1 MPCTDQEMRS
11 AVEQLFDEFRSSADL
26 SYKSFNTKLK
36 VSCYPD
42 SILGIRMPVVRRI
55 AHKLSKYLISDGAI
69 TLLYPL
75 AKRWYEYKLLLGL
88 VLKEVTRED
97 EVGKIIPILYSLC
110 DGWAVS
116 DLYQEVLGYFAQMGH
131 LEEVLLSTKEFS
143 SNTNEFARRLSIV
156 VYFPLLRNRLVDIEQ
171 VLEHIALLEY
181 DAAYYVEMAN
191 AWLLAEIK
199 LTHPEV
205 TLVIS
210 NPSLSKRYR
219 QKLRESLRHSNK
231 L

>member
-11 AVEQLFDEFRSSADL
+11 AVEQLLDEFRSSADL

-55 AHKLSKYLISDGAI
+55 AHKLSKYLTSDGAI

-75 AKRWYEYKLLLGL
+75 AERWYEYKLLLGL
-88 VLKEVTRED
+88 VLKEVTQED
-97 EVGKIIPILYSLC
+97 EVGKTIPVLYSLC

-116 DLYQEVLGYFAQMGH
+116 DLYQEVLGHFAELWS
-131 LEEVLLSTKEFS
+131 LEEVLLSTKKFATS
-143 SNTNEFARRLSIV
+143 PNEFARRLSIV
-156 VYFPLLRNRLVDIEQ
+156 AYFPLLRQELVSVEQ
-171 VLEHIALLEY
+171 VLQHIALLEN
-181 DAAYYVEMAN
+181 DSAYYVEMAN
-191 AWLLAEIK
+191 AWMLAEIK

-205 TLVIS
+205 SPVIS
-210 NPSLSKRYR
+210 NASLKKRYL
-219 QKLRESLRHSNK
+219 QKLRESLRYH
-231 L
+231 

>member
-11 AVEQLFDEFRSSADL
+11 AVEQLLDEFRSSADL

-55 AHKLSKYLISDGAI
+55 AHKLSKYLTSDGAI

-75 AKRWYEYKLLLGL
+75 AERWYEYKLLLGL
-88 VLKEVTRED
+88 VLKEVTQED
-97 EVGKIIPILYSLC
+97 EVGKTIPVLYSLC

-116 DLYQEVLGYFAQMGH
+116 DLYQEVLGHFAK
-131 LEEVLLSTKEFS
+131 LSSKKFATS
-143 SNTNEFARRLSIV
+143 PYEFARRLSIV
-156 VYFPLLRNRLVDIEQ
+156 AYFPLLRQELVSVEQ
-171 VLEHIALLEY
+171 VLQHIALLEN
-181 DAAYYVEMAN
+181 DSAYYVEMAN

-205 TLVIS
+205 SPVIS
-210 NPSLSKRYR
+210 NASLKKRYL
-219 QKLRESLRHSNK
+219 QKLRESLRYH
-231 L
+231 

>member
-55 AHKLSKYLISDGAI
+55 AHKLSKYLTSDGAI

-75 AKRWYEYKLLLGL
+75 AERWYEYKLLLGL
-88 VLKEVTRED
+88 VLKEVTQED
-97 EVGKIIPILYSLC
+97 EVGKTIPVLYSLC

-116 DLYQEVLGYFAQMGH
+116 DLYQEVLGHFAKLWS
-131 LEEVLLSTKEFS
+131 LEEVLLSTKKFATS
-143 SNTNEFARRLSIV
+143 PNEFARRLSIV
-156 VYFPLLRNRLVDIEQ
+156 AYFPLLRQELVSVEQ
-171 VLEHIALLEY
+171 VLQHIALLEY

-191 AWLLAEIK
+191 AWMLAEIK

-205 TLVIS
+205 SPVIS
-210 NPSLSKRYR
+210 NPSLKKRYL
-219 QKLRESLRHSNK
+219 QKLRESLRHH
-231 L
+231 

>member
-11 AVEQLFDEFRSSADL
+11 AVEQLLDEFRSSVDL

-55 AHKLSKYLISDGAI
+55 AHKLSKYLTSDGAI

-75 AKRWYEYKLLLGL
+75 AERWYEYKLLLGL
-88 VLKEVTRED
+88 VLKEVTQED
-97 EVGKIIPILYSLC
+97 EVGKTIPVLYSLC

-116 DLYQEVLGYFAQMGH
+116 DLYQEVLGYFAQLGH

-156 VYFPLLRNRLVDIEQ
+156 AYFPLLRQELVSVEQ
-171 VLEHIALLEY
+171 VLQHIALLEN
-181 DAAYYVEMAN
+181 DSAYYVEMAN

-205 TLVIS
+205 SPVIS
-210 NPSLSKRYR
+210 NVSLKKRYH
-219 QKLRESLRHSNK
+219 QKLRESLRHH
-231 L
+231 

>member
-1 MPCTDQEMRS
+1 MPYTDQEMRS
-11 AVEQLFDEFRSSADL
+11 AVEQLLDEFCSSADL

-55 AHKLSKYLISDGAI
+55 AHKLSKYLTSDGAI

-75 AKRWYEYKLLLGL
+75 AERWYEYKLLLGL
-88 VLKEVTRED
+88 VLKEVTQED
-97 EVGKIIPILYSLC
+97 EVGKTIPVLYSLC
-110 DGWAVS
+110 DGWGVS
-116 DLYQEVLGYFAQMGH
+116 DLYQEVLGYFAQLGH

-156 VYFPLLRNRLVDIEQ
+156 VYFPLVRNRLVDIEL

-181 DAAYYVEMAN
+181 DSAYYVEMAN

-205 TLVIS
+205 SPVIS
-210 NPSLSKRYR
+210 NPSLNKRYR
-219 QKLRESLRHSNK
+219 QKLRESLRYH
-231 L
+231 